1 MAKSKLQ
8 SKSAQPAFAVNVIS
22 TANLN
27 SKIVTKHM
35 KETNYAE
42 NLESKSTVNTISKS
56 TVNTI
61 LQDPYKSSHSM

>member
-1 MAKSKLQ
+1 
-8 SKSAQPAFAVNVIS
+8 
-22 TANLN
+22 
-27 SKIVTKHM
+27 M